1 MKKLIPLIA
10 LLLLFILPSTRA
22 MAQAD
27 STVDLSYYFEDG
39 GISESRH
46 VFKLNIFTIY
56 YGELPL
62 HYEYVVSESFSV
74 EAGVGLLLPYFV
86 QDPILEYMD
95 WPLIVNEGIGYSLW
109 LFPKYYFRK
118 GAPELNYA
126 GIQFRQ
132 RNFNAE
138 NQKVIYTDLTVNYGV
153 QLMLGRRIAIDY
165 VVGAG
170 VKIARE
176 DPVINNKRLIGVSIP
191 VQLKIGFFL

>member
-1 MKKLIPLIA
+1 
-10 LLLLFILPSTRA
+10 
-22 MAQAD
+22 
-27 STVDLSYYFEDG
+27 
-39 GISESRH
+39 
-46 VFKLNIFTIY
+46 
-56 YGELPL
+56 
-62 HYEYVVSESFSV
+62 
-74 EAGVGLLLPYFV
+74 LLLPYFV

-153 QLMLGRRIAIDY
+153 QLMMGRRIAIDY

-176 DPVINNKRLIGVSIP
+176 DPVINNNRLIGVSIP